1 MSDAAAQRRAKQTIR
16 NLFWAILATVG
27 VVALV
32 VLGVPRDDSSRLQ
45 TIDSTEVSKAA
56 REDSG
61 LPVILLDPLPEG
73 WVATQARWSAA
84 SAKGEA
90 DIFIGLVGPDNQ
102 YIGVTQ
108 VFEFEDAWFEEET
121 NDLEKTGEYDFGNYE
136 WSVLEAAGSVNI
148 DEVDP
153 VWGLFI
159 NRDVVLVTGS
169 AKPESIQAIATLIDA
184 QLYEAYGK

>member
-1 MSDAAAQRRAKQTIR
+1 MSDAAAQRRAKQTVR

-45 TIDSTEVSKAA
+45 TIDSTEVSQAA

-61 LPVILLDPLPEG
+61 LPVILLESLPEG

-90 DIFIGLVGPDNQ
+90 DIFLGLVGPDNQ

-121 NDLEKTGEYDFGNYE
+121 NSLEKTGEYDFGNYN
-136 WSVLEAAGSVNI
+136 WSVLEPSGSVNL

-153 VWGLFI
+153 MWGLFI
-159 NRDVVLVTGS
+159 NRDVVLITGS
-169 AKPESIQAIATLIDA
+169 AKAESIQAIAKMIDA
-184 QLYEAYGK
+184 QLFEAYEK

>member
-1 MSDAAAQRRAKQTIR
+1 VSDAAAQRRAKQTVR

-45 TIDSTEVSKAA
+45 TIDSTEVSQAA

-61 LPVILLDPLPEG
+61 LPVILLESLPEG

-90 DIFIGLVGPDNQ
+90 DIFLGLVGPDNQ

-121 NDLEKTGEYDFGNYE
+121 NSLEKTGEYDFGNYN
-136 WSVLEAAGSVNI
+136 WSVLEASGSVNL

-153 VWGLFI
+153 MWGLFI
-159 NRDVVLVTGS
+159 NRDVVLITGS
-169 AKPESIQAIATLIDA
+169 AKAESIQAIAKMIDA
-184 QLYEAYGK
+184 QLFEAYEK

>member
-32 VLGVPRDDSSRLQ
+32 VLGVPRDDSSRLL

-61 LPVILLDPLPEG
+61 LPVILLDPLPAG

-84 SAKGEA
+84 SEKGEA
-90 DIFIGLVGPDNQ
+90 DIYIGLVGPDNQ

-108 VFEFEDAWFEEET
+108 VFEFEDSWFEKET
-121 NDLEKTGEYDFGNYE
+121 N
-136 WSVLEAAGSVNI
+136 
-148 DEVDP
+148 
-153 VWGLFI
+153 
-159 NRDVVLVTGS
+159 
-169 AKPESIQAIATLIDA
+169 
-184 QLYEAYGK
+184 